1 MFKEVSTRANFPELE
16 ADVLRFWKEQDIF
29 HRSLKQREGR
39 PPFVFYEGPPTANN
53 LPGIHHLLAR
63 ALKDLFPRYKTM
75 RGFYVDRKAGWD
87 THGLPVEI
95 EVEKQ
100 LKFTGKQDIEK
111 YGVEAF
117 NKLCRESVFKY
128 IHQFGEVTERMGYW
142 VDLDQAYRT
151 LDTSYMES
159 VWWILK
165 QIWDR
170 KLLVQGFKVVP
181 YCPRDQT
188 PLSSHELA
196 QGYLDDIE
204 DPSVYV
210 KFELEDEPGTYFLA
224 WTTTPW
230 TLPGNVA
237 LAVGLDIPYVRVR
250 QGQDRLILAKA
261 RLSVLD
267 APYEV
272 EAEVDARSLLGKRYK
287 PLYRYLMPDKPAFF
301 VVDADFVSVEDGT
314 GIVHTAAAYGVD
326 DLELCLKKGI
336 PVRHVVDLQGK
347 FRLEVEPFAGIFV
360 KKADPLIIEDLKS
373 RGLMYRAETI
383 RHTYPFCWRCGT
395 PLLYYALTSWFIK
408 TTAVKDQLIR
418 NNAQINW
425 VPAFVGAG
433 RMGNWLETLVDWS
446 LSRWRYWGTPLP
458 VWVCEDCG
466 EQRCVGSVAEL
477 GLTLQDDLHRPYID
491 RVTLTCEKCGKTMR
505 RVPDLIDVW
514 FDSGSMPVAQYHYP
528 FENKE
533 LFAERFP
540 ADYIAEGLDQTR
552 GWFFSLLAI
561 GTILFDQPAFKNV
574 IVNGTVLDKQGRK
587 MSKSL
592 KNSVDP
598 LEVMS
603 KFGADATRWY
613 FFSAVAIGNDY
624 RFDLLAVQ
632 DVVRRFLL
640 ILWNTYGFFA
650 NYARLDGFQPEAE
663 SVPVSERASLDR
675 WLLAE
680 LGATIADVERALD
693 AYDPPTAARRLEGFV
708 LDLST
713 WYVRR
718 SRRRFWKS
726 ESDTDK
732 KSAYQTLYLV
742 LVRLTQLLAPFMPF
756 VSETI
761 YANLAAGKRGM
772 PDSVHLTD
780 WPAVPSDWS
789 DDDLRQEMATVRRLV
804 ANGLA
809 ARNAAGIKVRQPL
822 RAVQIADRP
831 LRPDLEGIL
840 LEELNI
846 KRATYAGEG
855 GALTLD
861 TEIDE
866 ELKLEGLAR
875 DLVRKIQELRKQS
888 GFSVDDRIR
897 LTYDG
902 DGPLVAAIERW
913 LDFIATEVLALSIT
927 RGPALDSASTETLR
941 IEQHELTVSVAR
953 VAQAG

>member
-1 MFKEVSTRANFPELE
+1 MFQEVSTRAGFPELE
-16 ADVLRFWKEQDIF
+16 LAVLAFWKERDIF
-29 HRSLKQREGR
+29 HKSLKQREGR
-39 PPFVFYEGPPTANN
+39 PAFVFYEGPPTANN
-53 LPGIHHLLAR
+53 LPGIHHVLAR

-75 RGFYVDRKAGWD
+75 RGFYVERKAGWD

-111 YGVEAF
+111 FGIEAF
-117 NKLCRESVFKY
+117 NKLCRESVFTY
-128 IHQFGEVTERMGYW
+128 IGQFAQVTERMGYW
-142 VDLDQAYRT
+142 VDFDKAYRT

-165 QIWDR
+165 QIWD
-170 KLLVQGFKVVP
+170 KQLLYQGFKVVP

-196 QGYLDDIE
+196 LGYQDDVE

-210 KFELEDEPGTYFLA
+210 KFELEDEPRTYFLA

-250 QGQDRLILAKA
+250 QGDERYILAKA
-261 RLSVLD
+261 RLSVLEGE
-267 APYEV
+267 YQV
-272 EAEVDARSLLGKRYK
+272 EAEVDAKTLLGKRYK
-287 PLYRYLMPDKPAFF
+287 PLYSYLVPDKPAFY

-326 DLELCLKKGI
+326 DLELSLKKGI
-336 PVRHVVDLQGK
+336 PVRHVVDLAGR
-347 FRLEVEPFAGIFV
+347 FRPEVEPFAGLFV
-360 KKADPLIIEDLKS
+360 KKADPKIIEDLTQ

-408 TTAVKDQLIR
+408 TTAVKDELIR
-418 NNAQINW
+418 NNNLVNW
-425 VPAFVGAG
+425 VPPYVGTG
-433 RMGNWLETLVDWS
+433 RMANWLETLVDWS

-458 VWVCEDCG
+458 IWVCEQCD
-466 EQRCVGSVAEL
+466 ERRCVGSVAEL
-477 GLTLQDDLHRPYID
+477 GLTLNDDLHRPYID
-491 RVTLTCEKCGKTMR
+491 RVTLPCAKCGGAMR
-505 RVPDLIDVW
+505 RVTDLIDVW

-528 FENKE
+528 FENEE
-533 LFAERFP
+533 LFKVRFP
-540 ADYIAEGLDQTR
+540 ADFIAEGVDQTR

-561 GTILFDQPAFKNV
+561 GTMLFKQPAFKNV
-574 IVNGTVLDKQGRK
+574 IVSGTVLDKQGRK

-598 LEVMS
+598 MEVMS

-613 FFSAVAIGNDY
+613 FFSAVTIGNDY
-624 RFDLLAVQ
+624 RFDLASVQ

-650 NYARLDGFQPEAE
+650 NYARLDGFDPAGAA
-663 SVPVSERASLDR
+663 VPVRERAQLDR

-680 LGATIADVERALD
+680 LAVAIADVEKAME
-693 AYDPPTAARRLEGFV
+693 AYDPPTAARRLEAFV

-726 ESDTDK
+726 ESDADK
-732 KSAYQTLYLV
+732 RSAYQTLYQV
-742 LVRLTQLLAPFMPF
+742 LVNLSQLLAPFTPF

-761 YANLAAGKRGM
+761 YQNLAGGRQGQ
-772 PDSVHLTD
+772 PESVHLSD
-780 WPAVPSDWS
+780 WPVAGTEWR
-789 DDDLRQEMATVRRLV
+789 DDGLRQQMSVVRRLV
-804 ANGLA
+804 ATGLA
-809 ARNAAGIKVRQPL
+809 ARNTAGIKVRQPL
-822 RAVQIADRP
+822 RAVTIAERP
-831 LRPDLEGIL
+831 LDPGLEAIL

-846 KRATYAGEG
+846 KAARYQGEG
-855 GALTLD
+855 GGLTLD
-861 TEIDE
+861 TEISP

-888 GFSVDDRIR
+888 GFAVEDRIH
-897 LTYDG
+897 LFYEG
-902 DGPLVAAIERW
+902 DGVLAEALERW
-913 LDFIATEVLALSIT
+913 RDYIATETLAVAVA
-927 RGPALDSASTETLR
+927 RGAAPTGASTETLQ
-941 IEQHELTVSVAR
+941 IEGNDLRVSVVR
-953 VAQAG
+953 VATN

>member
-1 MFKEVSTRANFPELE
+1 MFQEVSTRAGFPELE
-16 ADVLRFWKEQDIF
+16 LAVLAFWKERDIF
-29 HRSLKQREGR
+29 HKSLKQREGR
-39 PPFVFYEGPPTANN
+39 PAFVFYEGPPTANN
-53 LPGIHHLLAR
+53 LPGIHHVLAR

-75 RGFYVDRKAGWD
+75 RGFYVERKAGWD

-100 LKFTGKQDIEK
+100 LKFTSKQDIEK
-111 YGVEAF
+111 FGIEAF
-117 NKLCRESVFKY
+117 NKLCRESVFTY
-128 IHQFGEVTERMGYW
+128 IGQFAQVTERMGYW
-142 VDLDQAYRT
+142 VDFDKAYRT

-165 QIWDR
+165 QIWD
-170 KLLVQGFKVVP
+170 KQLLYQGFKVVP

-196 QGYLDDIE
+196 LGYQDDVE

-210 KFELEDEPGTYFLA
+210 KFELEDEPRTYFLA

-250 QGQDRLILAKA
+250 QGDERYILAKA
-261 RLSVLD
+261 RLSVLEGE
-267 APYEV
+267 YQI
-272 EAEVDARSLLGKRYK
+272 EAEVDAKTLLGKRYK
-287 PLYRYLMPDKPAFF
+287 PLYSYLVPDKPAFY

-326 DLELCLKKGI
+326 DLELSLKKGI
-336 PVRHVVDLQGK
+336 PVRHVVDLAGR
-347 FRLEVEPFAGIFV
+347 FRPEVEPFAGLFV
-360 KKADPLIIEDLKS
+360 KKADPKIIEDLTQ

-408 TTAVKDQLIR
+408 TTAVKDELIR
-418 NNAQINW
+418 NNNLVNW
-425 VPAFVGAG
+425 VPPYVGTG
-433 RMGNWLETLVDWS
+433 RMANWLETLVDWS

-458 VWVCEDCG
+458 IWVCEQCD
-466 EQRCVGSVAEL
+466 ERRCVGSVAEL
-477 GLTLQDDLHRPYID
+477 GLTLNDDLHRPYID
-491 RVTLTCEKCGKTMR
+491 RVTLPCAKCGGAMR
-505 RVPDLIDVW
+505 RVTDLIDVW

-528 FENKE
+528 FENEE
-533 LFAERFP
+533 LFKVRFP
-540 ADYIAEGLDQTR
+540 ADFIAEGVDQTR

-561 GTILFDQPAFKNV
+561 GTMLFKQPAFKNV

-598 LEVMS
+598 MEVMS

-624 RFDLLAVQ
+624 RFDLASVQ

-650 NYARLDGFQPEAE
+650 NYARLDGFDPAGAA
-663 SVPVSERASLDR
+663 VPVRERAQLDR

-680 LGATIADVERALD
+680 LAVTIADVEKAME
-693 AYDPPTAARRLEGFV
+693 AYDPPTAARRLEAFV

-726 ESDTDK
+726 ESDADK
-732 KSAYQTLYLV
+732 RSAYQTLYQV
-742 LVRLTQLLAPFMPF
+742 LVNLSQLLAPFTPF

-761 YANLAAGKRGM
+761 YQNLAAGRQGSE
-772 PDSVHLTD
+772 SVHLSDWPVAPTD
-780 WPAVPSDWS
+780 WR
-789 DDDLRQEMATVRRLV
+789 DDALRQQMSVVRRLV
-804 ANGLA
+804 ATGLA
-809 ARNAAGIKVRQPL
+809 ARNTAGLKVRQPL
-822 RAVQIADRP
+822 RAVTIAERP
-831 LRPDLEGIL
+831 LDPGLEAIL

-846 KRATYAGEG
+846 KAARYQGEG
-855 GALTLD
+855 GGLTLD
-861 TEIDE
+861 TEISP

-888 GFSVDDRIR
+888 GFAVEDRIR
-897 LTYDG
+897 LFYEG
-902 DGPLVAAIERW
+902 DGVLAEALERW
-913 LDFIATEVLALSIT
+913 RDYIATETLAVAVA
-927 RGPALDSASTETLR
+927 RGAAPTGASTETLQ
-941 IEQHELTVSVAR
+941 IEGNDLRVSVVR
-953 VAQAG
+953 VATN

>member
-1 MFKEVSTRANFPELE
+1 MFAEVSTRAGFPEMEL
-16 ADVLRFWKEQDIF
+16 DVLRFWKARDIF
-29 HRSLKQREGR
+29 HKSLTQREGR

-53 LPGIHHLLAR
+53 PPGIHHVLSR

-75 RGFYVDRKAGWD
+75 RGYYVERKAGWD

-100 LKFTGKQDIEK
+100 LGFRGKQDIEK
-111 YGVEAF
+111 FGIEEF

-128 IHQFGEVTERMGYW
+128 IDQFADVTERMGYW
-142 VDLDQAYRT
+142 VDLDKAYRT
-151 LDTSYMES
+151 LDTTYMES

-165 QIWDR
+165 QLWD
-170 KLLVQGFKVVP
+170 KQLLYQGFKVVP

-196 QGYLDDIE
+196 QGYRDDVE

-210 KFELEDEPGTYFLA
+210 KFELEDEPKTYFLA

-250 QGQDRLILAKA
+250 QGDERYILAKA
-261 RLSVLD
+261 RLSILQGE
-267 APYEV
+267 YRV
-272 EAEVDARSLLGKRYK
+272 EAEIDAKSLLGKRYK
-287 PLYRYLMPDKPAFF
+287 PLYEYLIPDKPAFF
-301 VVDADFVSVEDGT
+301 VVDADFVSTEDGT

-326 DLELCLKKGI
+326 DLDLSLKKGI
-336 PVRHVVDLQGK
+336 PVRHVIDLAGR
-347 FRLEVEPFAGIFV
+347 FRPEVTPFAGLFV
-360 KKADPLIIEDLKS
+360 KKADPKIIEDLTQ

-408 TTAVKDQLIR
+408 TTAVKDQLLR
-418 NNAQINW
+418 NNSVVNW
-425 VPAFVGAG
+425 VPPHIGPG

-458 VWVCEDCG
+458 VWVCEKCD
-466 EQRCVGSVAEL
+466 ERRCIGSVAEL
-477 GLTLQDDLHRPYID
+477 GLTVNDDLHRPYID
-491 RVTLTCEKCGKTMR
+491 RVTLPCEKCDGTMR

-514 FDSGSMPVAQYHYP
+514 FDSGSMPMAQYHYP
-528 FENKE
+528 FENQE
-533 LFAERFP
+533 LFKQRFP
-540 ADYIAEGLDQTR
+540 ADFIAEGLDQTR

-561 GTILFDQPAFKNV
+561 GTMLFDQPAFKNV

-598 LEVMS
+598 MEVMS

-624 RFDLLAVQ
+624 RFDLPAVQ
-632 DVVRRFLL
+632 DVIRRFLL

-650 NYARLDGFQPEAE
+650 NYARLDGFDPAAAV
-663 SVPVSERASLDR
+663 VPVRERALLDR

-680 LGATIADVERALD
+680 LAVTIADVEKALE
-693 AYDPPTAARRLEGFV
+693 AYDPPTAARRLEAFV

-726 ESDTDK
+726 ESDEDK
-732 KSAYQTLYLV
+732 RSAYQTLYQV
-742 LVRLTQLLAPFMPF
+742 LVSLAQLLAPFMPF

-761 YANLAAGKRGM
+761 YQNLAAGKGGQ
-772 PDSVHLTD
+772 PESVHLSD
-780 WPAVPSDWS
+780 WPVPAADWR
-789 DDDLRQEMATVRRLV
+789 DDELRQQMSVVRRLV
-804 ANGLA
+804 ATGLA

-822 RAVQIADRP
+822 RAVTIAEKP
-831 LRPDLEGIL
+831 LNSALETIL

-846 KRATYAGEG
+846 KAARYQG
-855 GALTLD
+855 GGGGLTLD
-861 TEIDE
+861 TEISP

-888 GFSVDDRIR
+888 GFAVEDRIR
-897 LTYDG
+897 LFYEG
-902 DGPLVAAIERW
+902 DGILAEALERW
-913 LDFIATEVLALSIT
+913 RDYIATETLAVAVA
-927 RGPALDSASTETLR
+927 RGAAPDGASSETLQ
-941 IEQHELTVSVAR
+941 IEGHDLKVGVVR
-953 VAQAG
+953 VAAR

>member
-1 MFKEVSTRANFPELE
+1 MFQEVSTRAGFPELE
-16 ADVLRFWKEQDIF
+16 LAVLAFWKERDIF
-29 HRSLKQREGR
+29 HKSLEQREGK

-53 LPGIHHLLAR
+53 LPGIHHVLAR

-75 RGFYVDRKAGWD
+75 RGFYVERKAGWD

-111 YGVEAF
+111 YGIEAF

-128 IHQFGEVTERMGYW
+128 IDQFAQLTERMGYW
-142 VDLDQAYRT
+142 VDFDKAYRT
-151 LDTSYMES
+151 LDTTYMES

-165 QIWDR
+165 QIWD
-170 KLLVQGFKVVP
+170 KQLLYQGFKVVP

-196 QGYLDDIE
+196 LGYQDNVE

-210 KFELEDEPGTYFLA
+210 KFELEDEPRTYFLA

-250 QGQDRLILAKA
+250 QGEERYILARA
-261 RLSVLD
+261 RLSVLQGE
-267 APYEV
+267 YQV
-272 EAEVDARSLLGKRYK
+272 EADVDAKSLLGKRYK
-287 PLYRYLMPDKPAFF
+287 PLYAYLIPDKPAFF

-326 DLELCLKKGI
+326 DLELSLKKGI
-336 PVRHVVDLQGK
+336 PVRHVVDLSGRFK
-347 FRLEVEPFAGIFV
+347 PEVEPFAGLFV
-360 KKADPLIIEDLKS
+360 KKADPKIIEDLTA

-408 TTAVKDQLIR
+408 TTAVKDELIR
-418 NNAQINW
+418 NNNLVNW
-425 VPAFVGAG
+425 VPPYVGSG
-433 RMGNWLETLVDWS
+433 RMANWLETLVDWS

-458 VWVCEDCG
+458 IWVCEQCDDR
-466 EQRCVGSVAEL
+466 RCVGSVAEL
-477 GLTLQDDLHRPYID
+477 GLTVKDDLHRPFID
-491 RVTLTCEKCGKTMR
+491 RVTLPCKKCGGVMT
-505 RVPDLIDVW
+505 RVTDLIDVW

-528 FENKE
+528 FENAE
-533 LFAERFP
+533 LFKDRFP
-540 ADYIAEGLDQTR
+540 ADFIAEGVDQTR

-561 GTILFDQPAFKNV
+561 GTILFNRPAFKNV

-624 RFDLLAVQ
+624 RFDLAAVQ

-650 NYARLDGFQPEAE
+650 NYARLDGFDPAAAA
-663 SVPVSERASLDR
+663 VPVRDRAQLDR

-680 LGATIADVERALD
+680 LAVTIADVEKAME
-693 AYDPPTAARRLEGFV
+693 AYDPPTAARRLEAFV

-726 ESDTDK
+726 ESDADK
-732 KSAYQTLYLV
+732 RSAYQTLYQV
-742 LVRLTQLLAPFMPF
+742 LVSLSQLLAPFMPF
-756 VSETI
+756 VSETM
-761 YANLAAGKRGM
+761 YQNLAAGRPGK
-772 PDSVHLTD
+772 PESVHLSD
-780 WPAVPSDWS
+780 WPVAEADWR
-789 DDDLRQEMATVRRLV
+789 DDELRRQMSVVRRLV
-804 ANGLA
+804 ATGLA
-809 ARNAAGIKVRQPL
+809 ARNTAGIKVRQPL
-822 RAVQIADRP
+822 RAVTIAERP
-831 LRPDLEGIL
+831 LDPGLEAIL

-846 KRATYAGEG
+846 KRANYKGEG
-855 GALTLD
+855 GGLILD
-861 TEIDE
+861 TEITE
-866 ELKLEGLAR
+866 ELKLEGLGR
-875 DLVRKIQELRKQS
+875 DIVRTIQELRKRC
-888 GFSVDDRIR
+888 GFAVEDRIR
-897 LTYDG
+897 LYYQG
-902 DGPLVAAIERW
+902 DG
-913 LDFIATEVLALSIT
+913 VLARAFE
-927 RGPALDSASTETLR
+927 RGRDYIAAETLAVQVER
-941 IEQHELTVSVAR
+941 GAAPEGACSDALKVEGEELQVSVLK
-953 VAQAG
+953 VAPR

>member
-1 MFKEVSTRANFPELE
+1 MFQEVSTRAGFSELE
-16 ADVLRFWKEQDIF
+16 LAVLAFWKERDIF
-29 HRSLKQREGR
+29 HKSLSQREGK

-53 LPGIHHLLAR
+53 LPGIHHVLAR

-75 RGFYVDRKAGWD
+75 RGFYVERKAGWD

-95 EVEKQ
+95 EVEKK

-111 YGVEAF
+111 YGIEAF
-117 NKLCRESVFKY
+117 NKLCRESVFTY
-128 IHQFGEVTERMGYW
+128 IDQFAQVTERMGYW
-142 VDLDQAYRT
+142 VDFDKAYRT
-151 LDTSYMES
+151 LDATYMES

-165 QIWDR
+165 QIWD
-170 KLLVQGFKVVP
+170 KQLLYQGFKVVP

-196 QGYLDDIE
+196 LGYQDDIE

-210 KFELEDEPGTYFLA
+210 KFELEDEPATYFLA

-237 LAVGLDIPYVRVR
+237 LAVGLNIPYVRVR
-250 QGQDRLILAKA
+250 QGDERYILARE
-261 RLSVLD
+261 RLTVLEGQ
-267 APYEV
+267 YQV

-287 PLYRYLMPDKPAFF
+287 PLYSYLMPDKPAFF
-301 VVDADFVSVEDGT
+301 VVDADFVSVADGT

-336 PVRHVVDLQGK
+336 PVRHVIDLSGRFK
-347 FRLEVEPFAGIFV
+347 PEVEPFAGLFA
-360 KKADPLIIEDLKS
+360 KKADPKIIEDLTS

-408 TTAVKDQLIR
+408 TTAVKDELIR
-418 NNAQINW
+418 NNNLVNW
-425 VPAFVGAG
+425 VPPYVGTG
-433 RMGNWLETLVDWS
+433 RMANWLETLVDWS

-458 VWVCEDCG
+458 VWVCEQCD
-466 EQRCVGSVAEL
+466 ERRCVGSVAEL

-491 RVTLTCEKCGKTMR
+491 RVTLTCEKCGGVMR
-505 RVPDLIDVW
+505 RVTDLIDVW

-528 FENKE
+528 FENQE
-533 LFAERFP
+533 LFKARVP
-540 ADYIAEGLDQTR
+540 ANFIAEGVDQTR

-561 GTILFDQPAFKNV
+561 GTMLFRQPAFKNV

-598 LEVMS
+598 MEVMS

-624 RFDLLAVQ
+624 RFDLAAVQ

-650 NYARLDGFQPEAE
+650 NYARLDGFDPAGPP
-663 SVPVSERASLDR
+663 VPVGERAQLDR

-680 LGATIADVERALD
+680 LAVTIADVEKAME

-726 ESDTDK
+726 ESDADK
-732 KSAYQTLYLV
+732 RSAYQTLYQV
-742 LVRLTQLLAPFMPF
+742 LVNLTQLLAPFMPF
-756 VSETI
+756 VSETM
-761 YANLAAGKRGM
+761 YQNLAAGRPGN
-772 PDSVHLTD
+772 PESVHLSD
-780 WPAVPSDWS
+780 WPVAAAEWR
-789 DDDLRQEMATVRRLV
+789 DDELRRQMSVVRRLV
-804 ANGLA
+804 ATGLA
-809 ARNAAGIKVRQPL
+809 ARNTAGIKVRQPL
-822 RAVQIADRP
+822 RQVTIAERP
-831 LRPDLEGIL
+831 LDPGLEAIL

-846 KRATYAGEG
+846 KAARYQGAGGE
-855 GALTLD
+855 LTLD
-861 TEIDE
+861 TEITE
-866 ELKLEGLAR
+866 ELRLEGLGR
-875 DLVRKIQELRKQS
+875 DIVRMIQELRKRC
-888 GFSVDDRIR
+888 GFAVEDRIR
-897 LTYDG
+897 LYYQG
-902 DGPLVAAIERW
+902 DG
-913 LDFIATEVLALSIT
+913 VLAQALE
-927 RGPALDSASTETLR
+927 RGRDYIAAETLAVQVER
-941 IEQHELTVSVAR
+941 GSPPEGACSDALTLDGKELQVSVVR
-953 VAQAG
+953 VASN

>member
-1 MFKEVSTRANFPELE
+1 MFQEVSTRAGFPELE
-16 ADVLRFWKEQDIF
+16 LAVLAFWKERDIF
-29 HRSLKQREGR
+29 HKSLKQREGR
-39 PPFVFYEGPPTANN
+39 PAFVFYEGPPTANN
-53 LPGIHHLLAR
+53 LPGIHHVLAR

-75 RGFYVDRKAGWD
+75 RGFYVERKAGWD

-111 YGVEAF
+111 FGIEAF
-117 NKLCRESVFKY
+117 NKLCRESVFTY
-128 IHQFGEVTERMGYW
+128 IGQFAQVTERMGYW
-142 VDLDQAYRT
+142 VDFDKAYRT

-165 QIWDR
+165 QIWD
-170 KLLVQGFKVVP
+170 KQLLYQGFKVVP

-196 QGYLDDIE
+196 LGYQDDVE

-210 KFELEDEPGTYFLA
+210 KFELEDEPRTYFLA

-250 QGQDRLILAKA
+250 QGDERYILAKA
-261 RLSVLD
+261 RLSILEGE
-267 APYEV
+267 YQI
-272 EAEVDARSLLGKRYK
+272 EAEVDAKTLLGKRYK
-287 PLYRYLMPDKPAFF
+287 PLYSYLVPDKPAFY

-326 DLELCLKKGI
+326 DLELSLKKGI
-336 PVRHVVDLQGK
+336 PVRHVVDLAGR
-347 FRLEVEPFAGIFV
+347 FRPEVEPFAGLFV
-360 KKADPLIIEDLKS
+360 KKADPKIIEDLTQ

-408 TTAVKDQLIR
+408 TTAVKDELIR
-418 NNAQINW
+418 NNNLVNW
-425 VPAFVGAG
+425 VPPYVGTG
-433 RMGNWLETLVDWS
+433 RMANWLETLVDWS

-458 VWVCEDCG
+458 IWVCEQCD
-466 EQRCVGSVAEL
+466 ERRCVGSVAEL
-477 GLTLQDDLHRPYID
+477 GLTLNDDLHRPYID
-491 RVTLTCEKCGKTMR
+491 RVTLPCPKCGGAMH
-505 RVPDLIDVW
+505 RVTDLIDVW

-528 FENKE
+528 FENEE
-533 LFAERFP
+533 LFKVRFP
-540 ADYIAEGLDQTR
+540 ADFIAEGVDQTR

-561 GTILFDQPAFKNV
+561 GTMLFKQPAFKNV

-592 KNSVDP
+592 KNSIDP
-598 LEVMS
+598 MEVMS

-624 RFDLLAVQ
+624 RFDLASVQ

-650 NYARLDGFQPEAE
+650 NYARLDGFDPAGAA
-663 SVPVSERASLDR
+663 VPVRERAQLDR

-680 LGATIADVERALD
+680 LAVTIADVEKAME
-693 AYDPPTAARRLEGFV
+693 AYDPPTAARRLEAFV

-726 ESDTDK
+726 ESDADK
-732 KSAYQTLYLV
+732 RSAYQTLYQV
-742 LVRLTQLLAPFMPF
+742 LVNLSQLLAPFTPF

-761 YANLAAGKRGM
+761 YQNLAAGRQGQSE
-772 PDSVHLTD
+772 SVHLSDWPVAPTD
-780 WPAVPSDWS
+780 WR
-789 DDDLRQEMATVRRLV
+789 DDELRQQMSVVRRLV
-804 ANGLA
+804 ATGLA
-809 ARNAAGIKVRQPL
+809 ARNTAGLKVRQPL
-822 RAVQIADRP
+822 RAVTIAERP
-831 LRPDLEGIL
+831 LDPGLEAIL

-846 KRATYAGEG
+846 KAARYQGEG
-855 GALTLD
+855 GGLTLD
-861 TEIDE
+861 TEISP

-888 GFSVDDRIR
+888 GFAVEDRIR
-897 LTYDG
+897 LFYEG
-902 DGPLVAAIERW
+902 DGVLAEALERW
-913 LDFIATEVLALSIT
+913 RDYIATETLAVAVA
-927 RGPALDSASTETLR
+927 RGAAPTGASTETLQ
-941 IEQHELTVSVAR
+941 IEGNDLRVSVVR
-953 VAQAG
+953 VATN

>member
-1 MFKEVSTRANFPELE
+1 MFQEVSTRAGFAELE
-16 ADVLRFWKEQDIF
+16 LAVLAFWKDRNIF
-29 HRSLKQREGR
+29 HKSLQQRQGR

-53 LPGIHHLLAR
+53 LPGIHHVLAR

-75 RGFYVDRKAGWD
+75 RGFYVERKAGWD

-111 YGVEAF
+111 FGIEAF

-128 IHQFGEVTERMGYW
+128 IDQFAQVTERMGYW
-142 VDLDQAYRT
+142 VDFDKAYRT
-151 LDTSYMES
+151 LDTTYMES

-165 QIWDR
+165 QIWD
-170 KLLVQGFKVVP
+170 KQLLYQGFKVVP

-196 QGYLDDIE
+196 LGYQDDVE

-210 KFELEDEPGTYFLA
+210 KFELEDNPKTYFLA

-250 QGQDRLILAKA
+250 QGDERYILARA
-261 RLSVLD
+261 RLSVLQG
-267 APYEV
+267 PYEV
-272 EAEVDARSLLGKRYK
+272 EEELDAKSLLGKRYK
-287 PLYRYLMPDKPAFF
+287 PLYSYLIPDKPAFF

-326 DLELCLKKGI
+326 DLELSLKKGI
-336 PVRHVVDLQGK
+336 PVRHVVDLSGRFK
-347 FRLEVEPFAGIFV
+347 PEVEPFAGLFV
-360 KKADPLIIEDLKS
+360 KKADPKIIEDLTQ

-408 TTAVKDQLIR
+408 TTSVKDELIR
-418 NNAQINW
+418 NNNLVNW
-425 VPAFVGAG
+425 VPPYVGTG
-433 RMGNWLETLVDWS
+433 RMANWLETLVDWS

-458 VWVCEDCG
+458 IWVCEQCD
-466 EQRCVGSVAEL
+466 ERRCVGSVAEL
-477 GLTLQDDLHRPYID
+477 GLTLEDDLHRPYID
-491 RVTLTCEKCGKTMR
+491 RVTLPCKKCGGVMR
-505 RVPDLIDVW
+505 RVTDLIDVW
-514 FDSGSMPVAQYHYP
+514 FDSGSMPTAQYHYP
-528 FENKE
+528 FENQE
-533 LFAERFP
+533 LFKERFP
-540 ADYIAEGLDQTR
+540 ADFIAEGVDQTR

-561 GTILFDQPAFKNV
+561 GTMLFNQPAFKNV
-574 IVNGTVLDKQGRK
+574 IVSGTVLDKQGRK

-598 LEVMS
+598 MEVMS

-624 RFDLLAVQ
+624 RFDLASVQ

-650 NYARLDGFQPEAE
+650 NYARLDGFDPAGAA
-663 SVPVSERASLDR
+663 VPVRERAQLDR

-680 LGATIADVERALD
+680 LAVTIADVEKAME
-693 AYDPPTAARRLEGFV
+693 AYDPPTAARRLEAFV

-726 ESDTDK
+726 ESDADK
-732 KSAYQTLYLV
+732 RSAYQTLYQV
-742 LVRLTQLLAPFMPF
+742 LVSLTQLLAPFMPF
-756 VSETI
+756 VSETM
-761 YANLAAGKRGM
+761 YRNLAAGRHGN
-772 PDSVHLTD
+772 PESVHLSD
-780 WPAVPSDWS
+780 WPAAAPEWRDEEMR
-789 DDDLRQEMATVRRLV
+789 RQMAVVRRLV
-804 ANGLA
+804 ATGLA
-809 ARNAAGIKVRQPL
+809 ARNTAGIKVRQPL
-822 RAVQIADRP
+822 RAVTIAERP
-831 LRPDLEGIL
+831 LDPGLEAIL

-846 KRATYAGEG
+846 KAARYQGEG
-855 GALTLD
+855 GGLALD
-861 TEIDE
+861 TEISQ

-888 GFSVDDRIR
+888 GFAIEDRIR
-897 LTYDG
+897 LFYEG
-902 DGPLVAAIERW
+902 DGILAEALERW
-913 LDFIATEVLALSIT
+913 RDYIATETLAVAVA
-927 RGPALDSASTETLR
+927 RGAAPDGASTETLQ
-941 IEQHELTVSVAR
+941 IEGNDLRVSVVR
-953 VAQAG
+953 VAGN